1 MSELYGVWITN
12 SETIYKTKWI
22 DMTII
27 IMNQLKSKLYI
38 SEYKLIKFV
47 NVWIKKGHV
56 AVALLN
62 SKISCSVLN

>member
-1 MSELYGVWITN
+1 MT
-12 SETIYKTKWI
+12 
-22 DMTII
+22 TII
-27 IMNQLKSKLYI
+27 METNKSKLYI

-62 SKISCSVLN
+62 LD